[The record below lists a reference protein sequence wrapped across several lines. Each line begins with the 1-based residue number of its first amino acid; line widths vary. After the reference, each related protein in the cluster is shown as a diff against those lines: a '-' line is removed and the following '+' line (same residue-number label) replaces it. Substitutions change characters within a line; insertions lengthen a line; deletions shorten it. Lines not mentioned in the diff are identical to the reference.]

1 MRQCSS
7 LEPRLSIPDFVSQLW
22 RKIGCETK
30 SGTESLGSRLPVF
43 CHGKNG
49 PPPQNWF
56 PPGTNFSINKDPL
69 ELILLQNMDSL
80 SKERRP
86 STYFTCKIWT
96 TGIPTRFPMF
106 LEITQACQFSSTQC
120 TVVSFP
126 PACNTQY
133 LHTLC

>member
-22 RKIGCETK
+22 RKIGCKTK
-30 SGTESLGSRLPVF
+30 SGTESLGLRLPVF
-43 CHGKNG
+43 RHGKNG
-49 PPPQNWF
+49 PPPPQKKNWF
-56 PPGTNFSINKDPL
+56 PHGTNFSINKDPL

-86 STYFTCKIWT
+86 QHISLAK
-96 TGIPTRFPMF
+96 MF
-106 LEITQACQFSSTQC
+106 LETTQACQFNSMQC

-126 PACNTQY
+126 PTCNTQY